1 MSGDL
6 NATVR
11 RFSGFADVY
20 DHFRPRPPAAL
31 ADVLCLLAGVTRP
44 ALVVDLGSGT
54 GTSTR
59 YWAERA
65 ERALGVEP
73 SADMRAQARAAT
85 TAANVAYIE
94 GFSHET
100 SLADDSAD
108 LVTCSQS
115 LHWMLP
121 DPTFAEAARILRPG
135 GVFAAY
141 DYDWPPLMPRWEAE
155 AAFRRFMAGVHEL
168 ERTHGSD
175 RGIHRAEKS
184 GHLVRMTASGRFR
197 HTREFM
203 LHHADEGSRDRL
215 VGLTLS
221 LGGVQSLLKAGLT
234 EAEVGVDH
242 LREELAAVMGPEPE
256 RWYWTS
262 RVRLGIV

>member
-1 MSGDL
+1 MDNL
-6 NATVR
+6 DATIR

-20 DHFRPRPPAAL
+20 DAFRPRPPAAL

-65 ERALGVEP
+65 VRALGVEP
-73 SADMRAQARAAT
+73 SADMRAQARAVT
-85 TAANVAYIE
+85 TAANVAFVA
-94 GFSHET
+94 GFSHDT
-100 SLADDSAD
+100 GLADESAD

-121 DPTFAEAARILRPG
+121 EPTFAEAARVLRLG

-155 AAFRRFMAGVHEL
+155 TAFRRFMTGVHEL
-168 ERTHGSD
+168 EQTHGSD
-175 RGIHRAEKS
+175 RGIRRAEKS
-184 GHLVRMTASGRFR
+184 GHLARMAASGRFR
-197 HTREFM
+197 YTREFM
-203 LHHADEGSRDRL
+203 LHSADEGSRDRL
-215 VGLTLS
+215 VGLVLS

-234 EAEVGVDH
+234 EAEVGIDH
-242 LREELAAVMGPEPE
+242 LREELAAVTGAEPQ
-256 RWYWTS
+256 RWYWTY
-262 RVRLGIV
+262 RVRAGIV